1 MADYFQ
7 GSRQPDPIVLSR
19 RRKML
24 ALSLAALTM
33 VALPMPAWAQTEPKP
48 FSPEE
53 LDQMLAP
60 IALYDDALLSQVLMA
75 AGYPLEIVEAARW
88 SQANPNLKGDAAVT
102 AVADKTWDVSVKS
115 LVAFPSVLK
124 QLSDHLDWTQK
135 LGDALIG
142 QQADVATSIQRLRAK
157 AAAAGTLKTGKE
169 QTVTTQT
176 QGSDTTIAIQPTDP
190 EVVYVPTYD
199 PNTAYG
205 QWSNPSYPPT
215 SYPTGGAL
223 MSGLAWGVGI
233 AAAGAMFSS
242 WNWNSGGSGN
252 YVNVN
257 ANRATNIDR
266 NYNRAN
272 VGTGGRWQHDASHR
286 KGVAYR
292 DPAARQQYGQNRPGA
307 DQRQQFRGQT
317 DQAARTGGAGG
328 PGGAGRPG
336 GRRWSRWSGP
346 ARWRGRCRRSRWRRR
361 SRRRGPARWRG
372 RCRWSRWS
380 GSPWWRRRCRW
391 SWECP
396 AAGGRSRRRWWKW
409 PLRSRPRPA
418 GEPRVPARSGP
429 AAKGGAAAQRWRRR
443 WPSRRRRR
451 WWWRPGRRRW
461 RTAMSKMIRGVFLAL
476 VLCVGLSAA
485 ALAQPQAPA
494 PQLRGFPTAGGGG
507 RRGHRSDP
515 QQRRQGDDRHPGL
528 DVARVRARRRPR

>member
-1 MADYFQ
+1 MADHFQ
-7 GSRQPDPIVLSR
+7 RSRQPDPIILSR

-24 ALSLAALTM
+24 ALSLAALTI
-33 VALPMPAWAQTEPKP
+33 VALPAQAQTERKP

-75 AGYPLEIVEAARW
+75 ASYPLEIVEAARW

-115 LVAFPSVLK
+115 LVAFPSILK
-124 QLSDHLDWTQK
+124 QLNDHLDWTQK

-157 AAAAGTLKTGKE
+157 ASAAGTLKTGKE

-176 QGSDTTIAIQPTDP
+176 QGSETTIAIQPTNP

-215 SYPTGGAL
+215 SYPTGPTGGAL

-257 ANRATNIDR
+257 ASRATNIDR

-317 DQAARTGGAGG
+317 NQAARPGGAGG

-336 GRRWSRWSGP
+336 GVGGYRWSRRRWRARWCRP
-346 ARWRGRCRRSRWRRR
+346 ARGRW
-361 SRRRGPARWRG
+361 
-372 RCRWSRWS
+372 RCRWSRW
-380 GSPWWRRRCRW
+380 
-391 SWECP
+391 
-396 AAGGRSRRRWWKW
+396 
-409 PLRSRPRPA
+409 
-418 GEPRVPARSGP
+418 
-429 AAKGGAAAQRWRRR
+429 RWRAR
-443 WPSRRRRR
+443 WRRRRR
-451 WWWRPGRRRW
+451 WAETPSGPVE
-461 RTAMSKMIRGVFLAL
+461 GGGGGN
-476 VLCVGLSAA
+476 GLSGVNRGQQVNREFQRGQ
-485 ALAQPQAPA
+485 AQQQRAA
-494 PQLRGFPTAGGGG
+494 PQRTGGGGGRPAGGGGGGGGARGGGGGGGGARGGGGGG
-507 RRGHRSDP
+507 RR
-515 QQRRQGDDRHPGL
+515 
-528 DVARVRARRRPR
+528 

>member
-1 MADYFQ
+1 M
-7 GSRQPDPIVLSR
+7 R
-19 RRKML
+19 
-24 ALSLAALTM
+24 AL
-33 VALPMPAWAQTEPKP
+33 AQTEPKP

-60 IALYDDALLSQVLMA
+60 IALYDDALLSQILMA

-142 QQADVATSIQRLRAK
+142 QQADVAASIQRLRAK
-157 AAAAGTLKTGKE
+157 ASAAGTLKTGKE

-176 QGSDTTIAIQPTDP
+176 QGSETTIAIQPTNP

-215 SYPTGGAL
+215 SYPTGPTGGAL

-317 DQAARTGGAGG
+317 GQAARPGGAGG

-336 GRRWSRWSGP
+336 GVAGAGGP
-346 ARWRGRCRRSRWRRR
+346 GGAGRPGGVAGAGGAGRPGGVGGAGGAGRPGGVGGAGGAGRPGGGKRPAARWWWRWR
-361 SRRRGPARWRG
+361 
-372 RCRWSRWS
+372 
-380 GSPWWRRRCRW
+380 
-391 SWECP
+391 
-396 AAGGRSRRRWWKW
+396 KW
-409 PLRSRPRPA
+409 PLRSQPRPA
-418 GEPRVPARSGP
+418 GEPRIPTRPGP
-429 AAKGGAAAQRWRRR
+429 AAKGGAAAQQRGAVAVPQAAVAVGPGAVAEAGDERPDPWRLPGAGAVRR
-443 WPSRRRRR
+443 DVSGSDRA
-451 WWWRPGRRRW
+451 G
-461 RTAMSKMIRGVFLAL
+461 A
-476 VLCVGLSAA
+476 SAA
-485 ALAQPQAPA
+485 SIARLPD
-494 PQLRGFPTAGGGG
+494 TGGGS
-507 RRGHRSDP
+507 RCAHRSDP
-515 QQRRQGDDRHPGL
+515 HQRRQGVDRHAGL
-528 DVARVRARRRPR
+528 ELARVRTRQ

>member
-7 GSRQPDPIVLSR
+7 RSRQPDPIVLSR

-33 VALPMPAWAQTEPKP
+33 VALPAQAQTEPKP

-75 AGYPLEIVEAARW
+75 ASYPLEIVEAARW

-124 QLSDHLDWTQK
+124 QLNDHLDWTQK

-157 AAAAGTLKTGKE
+157 ASAAGTLKTGKE

-176 QGSDTTIAIQPTDP
+176 QGSETTIAIQPTNP

-317 DQAARTGGAGG
+317 GQAARPGGAGG
-328 PGGAGRPG
+328 PGGAGRPWCVPVAPVAPVVPEVRAAPVARAVPVVLAAPAVQEARVALVASAAPVVPG
-336 GRRWSRWSGP
+336 MSSGRRVDGGGGGNGLSGVN
-346 ARWRGRCRRSRWRRR
+346 RGQQVNRESQRGHAQQQRAAPQRS
-361 SRRRGPARWRG
+361 
-372 RCRWSRWS
+372 
-380 GSPWWRRRCRW
+380 
-391 SWECP
+391 
-396 AAGGRSRRRWWKW
+396 AAVGGG
-409 PLRSRPRPA
+409 RPA
-418 GEPRVPARSGP
+418 GAV
-429 AAKGGAAAQRWRRR
+429 AAVAAGAVAVED
-443 WPSRRRRR
+443 
-451 WWWRPGRRRW
+451 GDE
-461 RTAMSKMIRGVFLAL
+461 
-476 VLCVGLSAA
+476 
-485 ALAQPQAPA
+485 QA
-494 PQLRGFPTAGGGG
+494 
-507 RRGHRSDP
+507 DP
-515 QQRRQGDDRHPGL
+515 
-528 DVARVRARRRPR
+528 